1 MQSLFIPCFVG
12 DSRKIIMLGIECF
25 IESLYVIFYFPL
37 NDDTPLLM
45 NNFVKVKWRADSL
58 KLALDMAGKSR
69 QHMVHLINNFED
81 HK

>member
-1 MQSLFIPCFVG
+1 M
-12 DSRKIIMLGIECF
+12 IMLGIECF